1 MRTTT
6 MSEREL
12 VKPTIVV
19 DSRGTMCPGPITDL
33 FKAYRNS
40 NIGDVIE
47 LLATDPAAKSDTQA
61 WANRSGNQILAIVD
75 EKDHIRI
82 QVKVIKK
89 GRLSAQ

>member
-1 MRTTT
+1 
-6 MSEREL
+6 MSQGEP

-75 EKDHIRI
+75 AKDHIRI
-82 QVKVIKK
+82 QIKIIKK
-89 GRLSAQ
+89 GRPSA